1 MAEPPHPEQWPVI
14 LNPGEWNFIGTLTA
28 PPSSGQI
35 RLDNAAQTS
44 ATKMWVHKLT
54 ATGSDASTALAG
66 IEKGMEVTIAN
77 KSDAAKTQTYAV
89 VADPINNSGYVE
101 LPVLWQRGGG
111 SAIPAQRTVLTVT
124 VVSTSV
130 SAPVTGNQMA
140 ALTSPPTVAV
150 SMSCIVPVHGT
161 PMQAHASPVD
171 IAGQLITFDYAY
183 PFDGKNY
190 TSPGLTKREWYAG
203 MALQGFIAKGIA
215 HNLIGKV
222 SEYAFKVADS
232 MLAEEARRAPPP
244 VVPVV
249 ATIQN
254 PQPSTAPITHDAQ
267 GRALSRAVW
276 PDKRKLSGF

>member
-140 ALTSPPTVAV
+140 ALTSPPTELRL
-150 SMSCIVPVHGT
+150 PVRWKELHQ
-161 PMQAHASPVD
+161 PRPDQ
-171 IAGQLITFDYAY
+171 
-183 PFDGKNY
+183 
-190 TSPGLTKREWYAG
+190 AG
-203 MALQGFIAKGIA
+203 MVRGHGATGLHRQGHRPQSDWQGVRVRLQGGR
-215 HNLIGKV
+215 L
-222 SEYAFKVADS
+222 D
-232 MLAEEARRAPPP
+232 ARRRGAAGTTTCRAGGGHHTEPAAIDGAYHPRCARASAEQGG
-244 VVPVV
+244 V
-249 ATIQN
+249 A
-254 PQPSTAPITHDAQ
+254 
-267 GRALSRAVW
+267 G
-276 PDKRKLSGF
+276 